1 MTRFDFE
8 DWLRYRLSD
17 LPQEEVDRIA
27 AFYMDAIEARME
39 DGMTEEQAIYDLGE
53 PEALLEEIRADLPQ
67 HVIYKP
73 VHKSTRP
80 ANRKNRIM
88 TLILVAAILGVA
100 LPALVMVL
108 NVSPVRRSQ
117 IIYEAVSVPVEA
129 PAISW
134 EGDESEYTFDPSV
147 HGLNK
152 VEISAALGRVSV
164 EPCDDNWVH
173 VIGNDESFDANV
185 RGTTLYVENVND
197 DLLVR
202 MPMAWYLRLSIDSD
216 VGDVEIYEITA
227 ATLDVSADLGNIF
240 LHNVTAAERINL
252 AADVGN
258 IEGSLKY
265 RQEDYCIDVSVDL
278 GQCNLTDSVNDGTP
292 LTIAADLGSVK
303 IAFED

>member
-1 MTRFDFE
+1 MTKYDFE

-27 AFYMDAIEARME
+27 AFYMDAIEARIE

-80 ANRKNRIM
+80 ANRKSRIIA
-88 TLILVAAILGVA
+88 LILVAAILGVA
-100 LPALVMVL
+100 LPALVMVF
-108 NVSPVRRSQ
+108 NFSPVRRSQ
-117 IIYEAVSVPVEA
+117 IIYEAVTAPVEA

-134 EGDESEYTFDPSV
+134 DGDESEYTFDPSV

-152 VEISAALGRVSV
+152 VEISAALGRVTV
-164 EPCDDNWVH
+164 EPCDDNWIH
-173 VIGNDESFDANV
+173 VIGDGEFFDANV
-185 RGTTLYVENVND
+185 RGTTLYVEIVND

-202 MPMAWYLRLSIDSD
+202 MPMAWYLRLSIDSE

-258 IEGSLKY
+258 IGGSLKY
-265 RQEDYCIDVSVDL
+265 GQEDYCIDAQVDL
-278 GQCNLTDSVNDGTP
+278 GQCNLTNSVNDGTP

-303 IAFED
+303 IEFED

>member
-1 MTRFDFE
+1 MTKYDFE

-53 PEALLEEIRADLPQ
+53 PEALLEGIRADLPQ
-67 HVIYKP
+67 QVIYKP

-80 ANRKNRIM
+80 SGNKRRRLLAVVIA
-88 TLILVAAILGVA
+88 LLVLAFVLPLPLLVFNFSSVRSEPVYEVA
-100 LPALVMVL
+100 TYPAEV
-108 NVSPVRRSQ
+108 P
-117 IIYEAVSVPVEA
+117 SVT
-129 PAISW
+129 W

-147 HGLNK
+147 QGLNK
-152 VEISAALGRVSV
+152 VEISAALGRVTV

-173 VIGNDESFDANV
+173 VIGNEEFFDANI

-202 MPMAWYLRLSIDSD
+202 MPMAWYLRLDIDSD

-227 ATLDVSADLGNIF
+227 ATLDVSADLGNIY

-265 RQEDYCIDVSVDL
+265 RQEDYCIDVEVDL

-292 LTIAADLGSVK
+292 LTVAADVGSVK
-303 IAFED
+303 IEFED

>member
-1 MTRFDFE
+1 
-8 DWLRYRLSD
+8 
-17 LPQEEVDRIA
+17 
-27 AFYMDAIEARME
+27 
-39 DGMTEEQAIYDLGE
+39 MTEEQAIYDLGE

-80 ANRKNRIM
+80 TKRKSRVIA
-88 TLILVAAILGVA
+88 LILVAAILGITLVS
-100 LPALVMVL
+100 LVMVF
-108 NVSPVRRSQ
+108 NFASVWHEPV
-117 IIYEAVSVPVEA
+117 YEVPTHPAEA
-129 PAISW
+129 PVIIW
-134 EGDESEYTFDPSV
+134 DGDESEYTFDPSV

-152 VEISAALGRVSV
+152 VEISAALGRVTV

-185 RGTTLYVENVND
+185 RGTTLYLENVSD

-303 IAFED
+303 IEFED

>member
-1 MTRFDFE
+1 MTKYDFE

-27 AFYMDAIEARME
+27 AFYTDAIEARME

-73 VHKSTRP
+73 VHKSTTRSRGKRRRLL
-80 ANRKNRIM
+80 A
-88 TLILVAAILGVA
+88 VAAALLVPVFALSAIL
-100 LPALVMVL
+100 LVL
-108 NVSPVRRSQ
+108 NFSSVRPEPV
-117 IIYEAVSVPVEA
+117 YEVATFPAEA
-129 PAISW
+129 PVIAW
-134 EGDESEYTFDPSV
+134 DGDESDYTFDPSI

-152 VEISAALGRVSV
+152 VEISASLGRVTV

-173 VIGNDESFDANV
+173 VVGDEEFFDANV
-185 RGTTLYVENVND
+185 RGTTLYIENVAD

-202 MPMAWYLRLSIDSD
+202 MPMAWYLRLDIDSE

-227 ATLDVSADLGNIF
+227 ATLDVQTDVGNIF

-252 AADVGN
+252 TTDAGI

-265 RQEDYCIDVSVDL
+265 RQEDYCINVDVDL

-292 LTIAADLGSVK
+292 LTISADVGSVK
-303 IAFED
+303 IEFED